1 MRFPPIPR
9 ASDLDY
15 KSRPLRGEDSLA
27 AERPTALAQGGSPGR
42 FVAIGLI
49 TCALFT
55 GCKSPSSSPVHPGRE
70 YSVRSMD
77 DLVHMNRCDL
87 ESLYRHSEM
96 GGPPMGV
103 TDGRAIVNPGSPFTA
118 PTATVT
124 RIIWQGKVFTE
135 DNMMVNRVF
144 GLRAIRARV
153 SPGESWLDGKP
164 SLILDYAD
172 TSKMYSHVRDEVREI
187 SPGLYLGIAYH
198 RTSAGPELNKFFTLD
213 SRKQ

>member
-1 MRFPPIPR
+1 MRFPSIPSGR
-9 ASDLDY
+9 N
-15 KSRPLRGEDSLA
+15 A
-27 AERPTALAQGGSPGR
+27 AERPTALAQSGSPGKW
-42 FVAIGLI
+42 V
-49 TCALFT
+49 TLFAACMLT
-55 GCKSPSSSPVHPGRE
+55 GCQATTCPSGSCSKSAPAGCD
-70 YSVRSMD
+70 VRSMD
-77 DLVHMNRCDL
+77 DLVRMSRCDL

-103 TDGRAIVNPGSPFTA
+103 TDGRAIVNPGTPFTV

-124 RIIWQGKVFTE
+124 RIVWQGKVFTE

-144 GLRAIRARV
+144 GLRAIRAKV
-153 SPGESWLDGKP
+153 YPGESWLDGKP

-213 SRKQ
+213 SRKN

>member
-1 MRFPPIPR
+1 MRFHRFATILF
-9 ASDLDY
+9 ASA
-15 KSRPLRGEDSLA
+15 SLA
-27 AERPTALAQGGSPGR
+27 
-42 FVAIGLI
+42 
-49 TCALFT
+49 
-55 GCKSPSSSPVHPGRE
+55 GCKSSDCGSQICSK
-70 YSVRSMD
+70 SASTTCNIRSMD
-77 DLVHMNRCDL
+77 DLVRMSRCDL

-103 TDGRAIVNPGSPFTA
+103 TDGRAIVNPGTPFTV

-144 GLRAIRARV
+144 GLRAIRAKV
-153 SPGESWLDGKP
+153 YPGESWLDGKP

-172 TSKMYSHVRDEVREI
+172 TSKLYSHVRDEVREI
-187 SPGLYLGIAYH
+187 SPGLYLGVAYH

-213 SRKQ
+213 SRKNGTGVAP

>member
-1 MRFPPIPR
+1 MRFPCLATILL
-9 ASDLDY
+9 ASA
-15 KSRPLRGEDSLA
+15 SLA
-27 AERPTALAQGGSPGR
+27 
-42 FVAIGLI
+42 
-49 TCALFT
+49 
-55 GCKSPSSSPVHPGRE
+55 GCKSSDCGSQSCSKSAPVGCD
-70 YSVRSMD
+70 VRSMD
-77 DLVHMNRCDL
+77 DLVRMSRCDL
-87 ESLYRHSEM
+87 ENLYRHAEM

-103 TDGRAIVNPGSPFTA
+103 TDGRAIVNPGSPITVPA
-118 PTATVT
+118 ATVT

-213 SRKQ
+213 SRKN